1 MDYVPFV
8 PSFFFFSFPDTFFF
22 FLCIQIIVF
31 FFFLHRHNAA
41 SLSFPPAEVMPVSVC
56 LCGHISPQ
64 THRYTKKKKHETQAC
79 IQLFEVEKRE
89 VRCAFKNTLFSVIT
103 TAREQLS
110 KRIYF
115 SSNVAASLS
124 CFFFSVVC
132 FPFSL
137 LSLPFFFLQKLFTTV
152 KYHLHSAVER
162 RGSCGCFGALFRCGA
177 FFSESAP
184 QEATAFR
191 LRTEK
196 TLRTSGTVLLSR
208 EQQEKLR

>member
-1 MDYVPFV
+1 
-8 PSFFFFSFPDTFFF
+8 
-22 FLCIQIIVF
+22 
-31 FFFLHRHNAA
+31 
-41 SLSFPPAEVMPVSVC
+41 MPVSVC

-64 THRYTKKKKHETQAC
+64 THRYTKKKKNHETQAC

-89 VRCAFKNTLFSVIT
+89 VRWAFKNTLFSVIT

-162 RGSCGCFGALFRCGA
+162 RGSCGCFSALFGCRA